1 MATTKQAVAAAPRSI
16 EWTGR
21 GIRTLKDLPGGRG
34 VDEMTSHLDVTEA
47 IRSTALVGW
56 QVPVAGA
63 YACVLAA
70 RSVLDGAPHDCYTRL
85 LYAARAVRDAAPDD
99 HELAG
104 AVKRML
110 AAGDRANGPVNGTD
124 HVVEEMEAEAARL
137 HEELGSR

>member
-1 MATTKQAVAAAPRSI
+1 MATIKQAVAAAPRSI

-21 GIRTLKDLPGGRG
+21 GIRVLKDLPGGRA
-34 VDEMTSHLDVTEA
+34 VNELASHDDVADA
-47 IRSTALVGW
+47 IRSAWLVGR

-70 RSVLDGAPHDCYTRL
+70 RSTLDGDSHDCYTRL
-85 LYAARAVRDAAPDD
+85 LYAARTIRDTAPDD
-99 HELAG
+99 HELAE

-124 HVVEEMEAEAARL
+124 RVMEEMEAEAASF
-137 HEELGSR
+137 HVELRSR

>member
-1 MATTKQAVAAAPRSI
+1 MATTKQAVATAPKSI

-21 GIRTLKDLPGGRG
+21 GIRTLKNLPGGRA
-34 VDEMTSHLDVTEA
+34 VDELAGHLEVTEA
-47 IRSTALVGW
+47 IRSRVLVGW
-56 QVPVAGA
+56 EVPVAGA

-70 RSVLDGAPHDCYTRL
+70 RSILDGAPHDCYTRL
-85 LYAARAVRDAAPDD
+85 LYAARAVKEAAPDD

-124 HVVEEMEAEAARL
+124 RVVGEMEAEAGRL
-137 HEELGSR
+137 HGELGSR